1 MSPGPIEEVGK
12 AASGFMTAMTSQPVM
27 LGMVVIV
34 LALIG
39 MLFMTMK
46 SASEVRRA
54 EVQMIFEQQK
64 QVQDIL
70 SRCIVPQQRG
80 GLELLPPLP
89 ALPLFA
95 P

>member
-1 MSPGPIEEVGK
+1 MAGPVEEAGK
-12 AASGFMTAMTSQPVM
+12 VASGLVTTLGSNPIL

-39 MLFMTMK
+39 MLFVTI
-46 SASEVRRA
+46 RA
-54 EVQMIFEQQK
+54 AADARKVEFEMIFSQQK

-89 ALPLFA
+89 TLPLLA